1 MKSTLQKLSAY
12 QPLSK
17 EEAKE
22 ALFSI
27 GRGDVSPSHTSAF
40 LTTYMMR
47 SITLQELSGFTEAL
61 LELCIKVPFNP
72 EEIIDLC
79 GTGGDGKDTFNISTA
94 SSFVVAGTGQK
105 VAKHGNYGISSNCGS
120 STVMEFLGAR
130 FTSDTEILQKQMD
143 ASGLCFLHA
152 PLFHPAM
159 KYVGPIRRELG
170 LKTFFNMLG
179 PLVNPAFPV
188 RQLTGVFN
196 LELARMYGY
205 LSQASG
211 RKLTIVHDLNG
222 YDEVSLTG
230 PVKVISPVKDVMV
243 TPEELGLPRLQ
254 PEEIAS
260 GETVE
265 DSAHLLVRVLKNEGT
280 VAQKSVVLAN
290 AGLALSLTGDLND
303 WKEGIE
309 KARHSI
315 DSGAA
320 WNSFQSYFS
329 IQPEPQ
335 S

>member
-17 EEAKE
+17 DEARE
-22 ALFSI
+22 ALLTI
-27 GRGDVSPSHTSAF
+27 GRGEVSASHLSAF

-47 SITLQELSGFTEAL
+47 TITLQELTGFTDAL
-61 LELCIKVPFNP
+61 LQLCLRVPLNP

-94 SSFVVAGTGQK
+94 ASFVVAGAGQK

-130 FTSDTEILQKQMD
+130 FTSDFDILKQQLD
-143 ASGLCFLHA
+143 EAGLCFLHA

-159 KYVGPIRRELG
+159 KHVGPIRRELG

-179 PLVNPAFPV
+179 PLVNPAMPQ

-205 LSQASG
+205 VSQASG
-211 RKLTIVHDLNG
+211 RKITIVHDLNG

-230 PVKVISPVKDVMV
+230 PVKVISPEKDFVV
-243 TPEELGLPRLQ
+243 TPDELGLPILNVTQ
-254 PEEIAS
+254 IGS

-265 DSAHLLVRVLKNEGT
+265 ESAAILTRVLQNEGT
-280 VAQKSVVLAN
+280 EAQTNVVLAN
-290 AGLALSLTGDLND
+290 AGLALALSGELKE
-303 WKEGIE
+303 WKQGIE

-315 DSGAA
+315 ESGAA
-320 WNSFQSYFS
+320 WKSFETYFK
-329 IQPEPQ
+329 IQP
-335 S
+335 SA

>member
-1 MKSTLQKLSAY
+1 MKATLQKLSAY

-17 EEAKE
+17 NEAKQ
-22 ALFSI
+22 ALMSI
-27 GRGDVSPSHTSAF
+27 GRGEVSPSHTSAF

-47 SITLQELSGFTEAL
+47 TITLAELTGFTEAL
-61 LELCIKVPFNP
+61 LELCLRVPLNS

-94 SSFVVAGTGQK
+94 ASFVVAGAGQK

-120 STVMEFLGAR
+120 STVMEFLGTR
-130 FTSDTEILQKQMD
+130 FTSDFDILQKQMET
-143 ASGLCFLHA
+143 SGLCFLHA

-159 KYVGPIRRELG
+159 KHVGPIRRELG

-179 PLVNPAFPV
+179 PLVNPAFPKK
-188 RQLTGVFN
+188 QLTGVFN

-230 PVKVISPVKDVMV
+230 PVKVISPVKDMMV
-243 TPEELGLPRLQ
+243 TPEELGLPRLK
-254 PEEIAS
+254 ESDIVS

-265 DSAHLLVRVLKNEGT
+265 ESAAILTSVLQNKGT
-280 VAQKSVVLAN
+280 EAQKAVVLAN
-290 AGLALSLTGDLND
+290 AGLALALSGELED
-303 WKEGIE
+303 WREGIR
-309 KARHSI
+309 KARESME
-315 DSGAA
+315 SGAA
-320 WNSFQSYFS
+320 WKSFQAYIS
-329 IQPEPQ
+329 IQPPPQ
-335 S
+335 P

>member
-1 MKSTLQKLSAY
+1 
-12 QPLSK
+12 
-17 EEAKE
+17 
-22 ALFSI
+22 
-27 GRGDVSPSHTSAF
+27 
-40 LTTYMMR
+40 MMR

-61 LELCIKVPFNP
+61 LELCVKVPFDP

-94 SSFVVAGTGQK
+94 SSFVVAGAGQK

-130 FTSDTEILQKQMD
+130 FTSDTDILQKQMY

-243 TPEELGLPRLQ
+243 TPEELGLPRLK

-280 VAQKSVVLAN
+280 VAQKAVVLAN

-309 KARHSI
+309 KARLSI
-315 DSGAA
+315 ESGAA